1 MNCERE
7 NLRISYTSECFI
19 NFSFVYLG
27 LSTRGDFRGKYIN
40 YPMETSLS
48 AKLLSSC
55 NFIMTIRWSLD
66 TNFESPNTR
75 SSSLFTFLETFKMW
89 VELGVIK
96 TMFHLIRNE
105 TLQSSS
111 ETLALAKKFCY

>member
-27 LSTRGDFRGKYIN
+27 LSTRGDFRGKYIE

-48 AKLLSSC
+48 AKLLFKLQLFYD
-55 NFIMTIRWSLD
+55 NSLV
-66 TNFESPNTR
+66 S
-75 SSSLFTFLETFKMW
+75 
-89 VELGVIK
+89 
-96 TMFHLIRNE
+96 
-105 TLQSSS
+105 
-111 ETLALAKKFCY
+111 